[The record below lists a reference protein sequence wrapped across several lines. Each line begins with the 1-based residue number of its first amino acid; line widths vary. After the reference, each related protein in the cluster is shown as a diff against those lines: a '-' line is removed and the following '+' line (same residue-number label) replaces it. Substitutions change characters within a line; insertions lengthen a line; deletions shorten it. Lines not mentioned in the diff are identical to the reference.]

1 MEQSQEPA
9 NLSGEAKQKLE
20 QMKGKLESFK
30 DELLSKFENY
40 LVGVA
45 LLPPP
50 KEGQEGEK
58 VDKNKVNVLVV
69 VDDTDSIRQNKQELK
84 EKAERAVQKRA
95 EKIDKNLAPQVMMQ
109 GELWM
114 SCLDQK
120 YDILQLISMS
130 APVYDTGLLGGVK
143 LCEVHKNM
151 VLKKFEKYIVSYV
164 LTGSLVRGEA
174 TETSDVDIMV
184 IIDDTDVKK
193 MTRAELKDK
202 LRGIIVGMGMEAG
215 EATGMPNKLNIQVY
229 ILTDFWDNLKEA
241 NPVIFTLLRDG
252 IPFYDRGTFI
262 PWKQLLQMGKIKPSQ
277 EAIDM
282 FMSSGDQM
290 IRRVEHKI
298 KEIGMEDIYYSI
310 LTPSQAALMLYGI
323 PPPAPRETARLMD
336 EIFVKKEKMLEE
348 KYVQILSDTIQV
360 RKDIEHGTMEKVSG
374 KKVDQMIKNA
384 EKYLKRI
391 EKLFKQIEGSSEK
404 EKIKQIYDDVITVT
418 RDVLKTIGAKKAT
431 EKNIVEEFKNAA
443 VSTGEVPQKYI
454 TYLKDVIKAKK
465 DYSEDKLNK
474 SDIEK
479 VSKKSNEYVRYMVE
493 FMQRKRGAELE
504 KSKVRIKH
512 GDKYAEVIMLED
524 TAFII
529 PNVDEQEKAVKK
541 GEVSEGGIKNIKDSS
556 DKEMESEIAN
566 AKLPNKAVLKE
577 QMIEDLKEF
586 FGKEIEILLS

>member
-9 NLSGEAKQKLE
+9 NLSEEAKQKLE
-20 QMKGKLESFK
+20 QMKGKLEKFK

-50 KEGQEGEK
+50 KEGQDGEK

-69 VDDTDSIRQNKQELK
+69 VDDSDSIRQNKQELK
-84 EKAERAVQKRA
+84 EKVERAVQKRA

-120 YDILQLISMS
+120 YDILQLIAMS
-130 APVYDTGLLGGVK
+130 APAYDTGLLGGVK
-143 LCEVHKNM
+143 PSEVHKNM

-174 TETSDVDIMV
+174 TETSDVDVMV

-336 EIFVKKEKMLEE
+336 EIFVKKENMLEE

-404 EKIKQIYDDVITVT
+404 GKIKQIYDDVITVT

-431 EKNIVEEFKNAA
+431 EKNIVEEFKNSA
-443 VSTGEVPQKYI
+443 VSTGEIPQKYL

-465 DYSEDKLNK
+465 DYSENKLNK

-512 GDKYAEVIMLED
+512 GDKYAEVIMLKD
-524 TAFII
+524 SAFII
-529 PNVDEQEKAVKK
+529 PNVDEQEKTVKK
-541 GEVSEGGIKNIKDSS
+541 GEIKESGIKNIKDSS